1 MAGSDRNDEGSP
13 RANDG
18 MVGGVGDATTAGDV
32 SYFPNARRGSFVER
46 RRFFEESQVDEE
58 ECTVD
63 ADEEMVDLGQSSPRE
78 VIREANLNADAASPV
93 ASGRGRAGAEVGPVG
108 AAGHGTSDRAPGTA
122 GAGPSTSSPSVSSP
136 PQTQKR
142 KPTLLGG
149 ILMSG
154 TAGNKY
160 RAGTDSGDGAALT
173 VSREASVDGFDDGR
187 SSGGSQTLRPSDSDS
202 QTHGQQTGRGDGGDG
217 GDDGGGGGG
226 GDVRRLAPKTHL
238 EQLKLQR
245 QHSLDYSK
253 KKNQGSYDISLT
265 PERYGLLYIISK
277 YTGVRHK
284 QKVPM
289 KPGHLQTQT
298 PAVKP
303 SEEKTPRLA
312 QLANDTLTEH
322 SLRDRL
328 SSVTSPSGIPHP
340 PASSSSSLSPRLAYG
355 APSSPSMPAQSEM
368 HPAMN
373 TSSGFSLDEQLS
385 SSRSDASLT
394 AENAV
399 SSRLPTTSA
408 SASTPASAHTAVVD
422 KTLLSSRWLRK
433 SSTMVLIFEAIYNGF
448 FDFDYAPMLTKVA
461 DELIYMNVS
470 QEAMDELR
478 TYQLSQKLVLN
489 SRTLVFVCVHVSR
502 KHVYMSGACLLR
514 STSRQ
519 SQLTC
524 ASHSVPFRYGS
535 TWLVSRPTHRLSRE
549 SGLPEQS
556 AADDA
561 LAAGIDGIRHHQFR
575 PRAAAAPPLRVHR
588 HH

>member
-1 MAGSDRNDEGSP
+1 MI
-13 RANDG
+13 
-18 MVGGVGDATTAGDV
+18 GGVGDAATAGDV

-63 ADEEMVDLGQSSPRE
+63 AEEEMVDLGQSSPRE

-93 ASGRGRAGAEVGPVG
+93 ATGRGRAGAEVGPVG

-136 PQTQKR
+136 AQTQKR
-142 KPTLLGG
+142 KTTLLGG

-187 SSGGSQTLRPSDSDS
+187 SSEGSQSLRPSDSDN
-202 QTHGQQTGRGDGGDG
+202 QTHGQQNGRGNGGDG
-217 GDDGGGGGG
+217 GGGGGGG

-253 KKNQGSYDISLT
+253 KKNQGSYEISLT

-328 SSVTSPSGIPHP
+328 SSVTSPSGVPHP
-340 PASSSSSLSPRLAYG
+340 PSSSSSSSSPRLAYG
-355 APSSPSMPAQSEM
+355 AASPSMPAQSEM

-373 TSSGFSLDEQLS
+373 TSSGCSLDEHFS

-408 SASTPASAHTAVVD
+408 STSTPASAHTAVVD

-478 TYQLSQKLVLN
+478 TYQLSQSLSSARVPLCLFACMCLHVWCLFVALN
-489 SRTLVFVCVHVSR
+489 F
-502 KHVYMSGACLLR
+502 
-514 STSRQ
+514 STIPTDMR
-519 SQLTC
+519 
-524 ASHSVPFRYGS
+524 VPFRALS
-535 TWLVSRPTHRLSRE
+535 SRLDLARL
-549 SGLPEQS
+549 
-556 AADDA
+556 
-561 LAAGIDGIRHHQFR
+561 
-575 PRAAAAPPLRVHR
+575 APNA
-588 HH
+588 